1 MPLLCFFSD
10 IVALRENLS
19 REFWILG
26 VKFPLCIRDF
36 MLVDKKTRAENRNK
50 SATVRAWG
58 SDYVKKSS
66 IISSIW
72 NSLKFAAFISLIS

>member
-1 MPLLCFFSD
+1 MPLLCFF
-10 IVALRENLS
+10 
-19 REFWILG
+19 LG
-26 VKFPLCIRDF
+26 YCSTAGKSVKGFLDFGCEIPLCVRDF
-36 MLVDKKTRAENRNK
+36 MLVNKKTRAENRDK
-50 SATVRAWG
+50 SATMRVWG